1 MAQFQRTLKDE
12 VLLSGTGLHTGV
24 TVNLRLLPAPENH
37 GYKFKRVDLE
47 GKPTVSAIAENVVDT
62 ARGTT
67 IEEKGARIYTTEHI
81 LAALYGLQID
91 NVLIE
96 LDNQEVPIMGGSA
109 IMFTDAIDK
118 VGLVEQSVEREYF
131 VVKESITYFD
141 KESGIELMLVP
152 DDDFRLNVNISYDS
166 KMLNN
171 QHASLYCLKDF
182 KDEIAKCRTFVF
194 LRELEPLL
202 KNNLIK
208 GGDLNNA
215 IVIIEKE
222 VSQEEIDR
230 LAKLFNKPTVEV
242 KPEGILN
249 NIDLFYPN
257 EPARHKLLDIIGDLA
272 LVGKQIKGRIIATKP
287 GHHANTE
294 FAKLI
299 RGVIKKEKLKAEIPV
314 VDFSKPPLYD
324 VNQIMDILPHRQPFL
339 LVDKI
344 IEMDSTSVV
353 GMKNVTMNE
362 AFFAGHFPGAPVM
375 PGVLMVE
382 AMAQTGGILVLSTVP
397 DPENYLTFF
406 MKIDKV
412 KFRKNVVPG
421 DTLVFKLSLISTI
434 RRGIAN
440 MIGQAYVGDKLV
452 CEGEFMAKI
461 LKAKE

>member
-1 MAQFQRTLKDE
+1 MSNLQRTLKE
-12 VLLSGTGLHTGV
+12 EIILSGTGLHTGV
-24 TVNLRLLPAPENH
+24 TVNLKLLPAPVNH
-37 GYKFKRVDLE
+37 GYKFKRTDIE
-47 GKPTVSAIAENVVDT
+47 GEPVVSAIADNVVDT

-67 IEEKGARIYTTEHI
+67 IEEKAVRIYTVEHI

-109 IMFTDAIDK
+109 KMFTDAIDK
-118 VGLVEQSVEREYF
+118 AGIVEQDVEREYF
-131 VVKESITYFD
+131 TVKESITYFD
-141 KESGIELMLVP
+141 KESGIELMLIP
-152 DDDFRLNVNISYDS
+152 DDEFRINVNISYDS

-171 QHASLYCLKDF
+171 QFASLSNLENF
-182 KDEIAKCRTFVF
+182 KDEIAECRTFVF

-215 IVIIEKE
+215 IVIIDKE
-222 VSQEEIDR
+222 VSQDEINR
-230 LAKLFNKPTVEV
+230 LAKLFSKPTVEV
-242 KPEGILN
+242 KSEGILN
-249 NIDLFYPN
+249 NVDLFYTN
-257 EPARHKLLDIIGDLA
+257 EPARHKLLDVIGDLA
-272 LVGKQIKGRIIATKP
+272 LVGKQIKGRVIATKP

-294 FAKLI
+294 FAKKI
-299 RGVIKKEKLKAEIPV
+299 RAVIKKEKLKAEIPV
-314 VDFSKPPLYD
+314 VDFNKAPLYD
-324 VNQIMDILPHRQPFL
+324 VNQIMNILPHRQPFL
-339 LVDKI
+339 MIDKI
-344 IEMDSTSVV
+344 LEMDNNSVV

-421 DTLVFKLSLISTI
+421 DTLVFKLSLISPI

-440 MIGQAYVGDKLV
+440 MIGQSFVGDSLV
-452 CEGEFMAKI
+452 AEGEFMAKI
-461 LKAKE
+461 LKTK

>member
-1 MAQFQRTLKDE
+1 MSNLQRTLKE
-12 VLLSGTGLHTGV
+12 EIILSGTGLHTGV
-24 TVNLRLLPAPENH
+24 TVNLKLLPAPVNH
-37 GYKFKRVDLE
+37 GYKFKRTDLE
-47 GKPTVSAIAENVVDT
+47 GAPVISAIADNVVDT

-67 IEEKGARIYTTEHI
+67 IEEKGARVYTVEHI

-109 IMFTDAIDK
+109 KMFTDAIDK
-118 VGLVEQSVEREYF
+118 AGIIEQDAERDYF
-131 VVKESITYFD
+131 IVKESITYFD
-141 KESGIELMLVP
+141 EENGIELMLIP
-152 DDDFRLNVNISYDS
+152 DSDFKANVNISYDS

-171 QHASLYCLKDF
+171 QFASLSSLENF
-182 KDEIAKCRTFVF
+182 KDEIAECRTFVF

-215 IVIIEKE
+215 IVIIDKE
-222 VSQEEIDR
+222 VTQDEINR
-230 LAKLFNKPTVEV
+230 LAKLFNKPSVEV
-242 KPEGILN
+242 KAEGILN
-249 NIDLFYPN
+249 NIDLFYSN
-257 EPARHKLLDIIGDLA
+257 EPARHKLLDVIGDLA
-272 LVGKQIKGRIIATKP
+272 LVGKQIKGRVIATKP

-294 FAKLI
+294 FAKKI
-299 RGVIKKEKLKAEIPV
+299 RAVIKKENLKAEIPV
-314 VDFSKPPLYD
+314 VDFNKAPLYD
-324 VNQIMDILPHRQPFL
+324 VNQIMNILPHRQPFL
-339 LVDKI
+339 MIDKI
-344 IEMDSTSVV
+344 LEMDSNSVV

-421 DTLVFKLSLISTI
+421 DTLVFKLSLVSPI

-440 MIGQAYVGDKLV
+440 MIGQSFVGNSLV
-452 CEGEFMAKI
+452 AEGEFMAKI
-461 LKAKE
+461 L

>member
-1 MAQFQRTLKDE
+1 MSNLQRTLKE
-12 VLLSGTGLHTGV
+12 EIILSGTGLHTGV
-24 TVNLRLLPAPENH
+24 TVNLKLLPAPVNH
-37 GYKFKRVDLE
+37 GYKFKRTDLE
-47 GKPTVSAIAENVVDT
+47 GAPVISAIADNVVDT

-67 IEEKGARIYTTEHI
+67 IEEKGARVYTVEHI

-109 IMFTDAIDK
+109 KMFTDAIDK
-118 VGLVEQSVEREYF
+118 AGIIEQDAERDYF
-131 VVKESITYFD
+131 IVKESITYFD
-141 KESGIELMLVP
+141 EENGIELMLIP
-152 DDDFRLNVNISYDS
+152 DSDFKANVNISYDS

-171 QHASLYCLKDF
+171 QFASLSSLENF
-182 KDEIAKCRTFVF
+182 KDEIAECRTFVF

-215 IVIIEKE
+215 IVIIDKE
-222 VSQEEIDR
+222 VPQDEINR
-230 LAKLFNKPTVEV
+230 LAKLFNKPSVEV
-242 KPEGILN
+242 KAEGILN
-249 NIDLFYPN
+249 NIDLFYSN
-257 EPARHKLLDIIGDLA
+257 EPARHKLLDVIGDLA
-272 LVGKQIKGRIIATKP
+272 LVGKQIKGRVIATKP

-294 FAKLI
+294 FAKKI
-299 RGVIKKEKLKAEIPV
+299 RAVIKKEKLKAEIPV
-314 VDFSKPPLYD
+314 VDFNKAPLYD
-324 VNQIMDILPHRQPFL
+324 VNQIMNILPHRQPFL
-339 LVDKI
+339 MIDKI
-344 IEMDSTSVV
+344 LEMDSNSVV

-421 DTLVFKLSLISTI
+421 DTLVFKLSLVSPI

-440 MIGQAYVGDKLV
+440 MIGQSFVGNSLV
-452 CEGEFMAKI
+452 AEGEFMAKI
-461 LKAKE
+461 LKTKE